1 MFLAVAALGSC
12 SYDSSE
18 IEGSITELEQQIAAL
33 EQKAGNLEAQLKSVS
48 DFTSGNL
55 ISRVG
60 TDEKGNYVIT
70 YKTAG
75 GEKKTVTLAKA
86 SDLSKAPMIGVAEED
101 GTMYWRLT
109 KDNGASWEWILG
121 KDGNKMP
128 VATSVPEIGIDKNGV
143 WTANGKSTG
152 VLASDT
158 TNSLF
163 KSRSGSVHIDRRKQF
178 LGRIQGSPRHHVLHT
193 VIPRHRGLRYSR
205 DRELHSYR
213 HTRERCRGGL
223 SYSL

>member
-1 MFLAVAALGSC
+1 M
-12 SYDSSE
+12 
-18 IEGSITELEQQIAAL
+18 
-33 EQKAGNLEAQLKSVS
+33 
-48 DFTSGNL
+48 
-55 ISRVG
+55 G

-86 SDLSKAPMIGVAEED
+86 SDLSKAPMIGVAED
-101 GTMYWRLT
+101 GGTLYWRLT

-128 VATSVPEIGIDKNGV
+128 VATSAPEVGIDKNGV
-143 WTANGKSTG
+143 WTVNGKSTG

-163 KSRSGSVHIDRRKQF
+163 KSVEIDAETGLAVFTLTDGSSFQVTYREALGITFSTPSF
-178 LGRIQGSPRHHVLHT
+178 LAIEDYGTTP
-193 VIPRHRGLRYSR
+193 
-205 DRELHSYR
+205 
-213 HTRERCRGGL
+213 
-223 SYSL
+223 

>member
-1 MFLAVAALGSC
+1 MFLAAAVLGSC

-33 EQKAGNLEAQLKSVS
+33 EQKAGDLEAQLKSVS
-48 DFTSGNL
+48 DFTSGNF

-86 SDLSKAPMIGVAEED
+86 SDLSKAPMIGVAED
-101 GTMYWRLT
+101 GGTMYWRLT

-128 VATSVPEIGIDKNGV
+128 VATSAPEVGIDKNGV
-143 WTANGKSTG
+143 WTVNGKSTG

-163 KSRSGSVHIDRRKQF
+163 KSVEIDAET
-178 LGRIQGSPRHHVLHT
+178 GHIQGIPRHHVLHT
-193 VIPRHRGLRYSR
+193 VVPRHRGLRYCR
-205 DRELHSYR
+205 DGELHSYR
-213 HTRERCRGGL
+213 HTGERCCCRL

>member
-1 MFLAVAALGSC
+1 MFLAAAVLGSC

-18 IEGSITELEQQIAAL
+18 IEGGITELEQQIAAL
-33 EQKAGNLEAQLKSVS
+33 EQKAGDLETQLKSVS
-48 DFTSGNL
+48 DFTSGNF

-60 TDEKGNYVIT
+60 TDEKGNYVVT

-86 SDLSKAPMIGVAEED
+86 SDLSKAPMIGVAED
-101 GTMYWRLT
+101 GGTMYWRIT

-128 VATSVPEIGIDKNGV
+128 VATSAPEVGIDKNGV
-143 WTANGKSTG
+143 WTVNGKSTG

-163 KSRSGSVHIDRRKQF
+163 KSVEIDA
-178 LGRIQGSPRHHVLHT
+178 
-193 VIPRHRGLRYSR
+193 
-205 DRELHSYR
+205 
-213 HTRERCRGGL
+213 
-223 SYSL
+223 

>member
-1 MFLAVAALGSC
+1 MFLAAAVLGSC

-18 IEGSITELEQQIAAL
+18 VEGSITELEQQIAAL
-33 EQKAGNLEAQLKSVS
+33 EQKAGDLETQLKSVS
-48 DFTSGNL
+48 DFTSGNF

-86 SDLSKAPMIGVAEED
+86 SDLSKTPMIGVAED
-101 GTMYWRLT
+101 GGTMYWRIT

-128 VATSVPEIGIDKNGV
+128 
-143 WTANGKSTG
+143 WKST
-152 VLASDT
+152 
-158 TNSLF
+158 
-163 KSRSGSVHIDRRKQF
+163 RKQVW
-178 LGRIQGSPRHHVLHT
+178 QCSH
-193 VIPRHRGLRYSR
+193 
-205 DRELHSYR
+205 
-213 HTRERCRGGL
+213 
-223 SYSL
+223 